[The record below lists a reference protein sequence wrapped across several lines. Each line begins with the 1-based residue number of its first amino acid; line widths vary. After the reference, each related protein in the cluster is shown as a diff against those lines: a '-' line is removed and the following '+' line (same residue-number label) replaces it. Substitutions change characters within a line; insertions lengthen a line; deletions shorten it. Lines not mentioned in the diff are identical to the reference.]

1 MRLPSMLQLCT
12 ALFLLGLSALATM
25 PAGAQSI
32 TCAASMTNV
41 VFGTVNPLAS
51 MTTANATLNYTC
63 TNSANATW
71 SAKVCFSI
79 GDGTQGAGQTNPR
92 QMQDG
97 VGDILTFQLYQN
109 ASFATVW
116 GSTFF
121 GVFASPLQ
129 VDMTIAKRGTNSGS
143 ATMYGRVTTGQTAAV
158 PGAYQDDFGGGHTA
172 ITVNDA
178 RGSTA
183 PVTCDA
189 TIIGGFGFNVNA
201 TVSKQC
207 AVSASTLD
215 FGSVGLLTGT
225 TLGTSTIGVQCS
237 SGSAYNIGLD
247 AGANGGGNI
256 NARKMARGT
265 NAIGYQLYRNAAR
278 TTVWGNTVGTNT
290 VAATG
295 NGSVQNVAVYG
306 SVPAQTTPAA
316 GVYTD
321 TIVVTVTY

>member
-1 MRLPSMLQLCT
+1 MLQRC
-12 ALFLLGLSALATM
+12 AARVLLGLGVLTTT

-32 TCAASMTNV
+32 TCTASMTDV
-41 VFGTVNPLAS
+41 VFGAVNPLAS
-51 MTTANATLNYTC
+51 LTTANATLNYTC
-63 TNSANATW
+63 NNSANATW

-92 QMQDG
+92 HMQDG

-121 GVFASPLQ
+121 GVFSTPVQ
-129 VDMTIAKRGTNSGS
+129 VNLTIGRRGTSSGS
-143 ATMYGRVTTGQTAAV
+143 ATMYGRVTSGQTTAV

-178 RGSTA
+178 SGSSA
-183 PVTCDA
+183 PGTCDT
-189 TIIGGFGFNVNA
+189 TIVGGFGFNVNA
-201 TVSKQC
+201 TVAKQC
-207 AVSASTLD
+207 AVSATALD

-237 SGSAYNIGLD
+237 SGSAYNVGLNQGIN
-247 AGANGGGNI
+247 GATI
-256 NARKMARGT
+256 TTRKMALGA
-265 NAIGYQLYRNAAR
+265 NLIGYQLYSNSGR

-290 VAATG
+290 VAGTG
-295 NGSVQNVAVYG
+295 NGSVQNLSVYG
-306 SVPAQTTPAA
+306 SVPAQATPTA
-316 GVYTD
+316 GTYND
-321 TIVVTVTY
+321 TITVTVTY